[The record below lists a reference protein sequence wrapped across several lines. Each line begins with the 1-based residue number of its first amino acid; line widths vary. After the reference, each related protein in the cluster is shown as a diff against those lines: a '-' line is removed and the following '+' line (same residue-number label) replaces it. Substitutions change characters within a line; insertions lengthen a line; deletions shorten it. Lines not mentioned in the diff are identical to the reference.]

1 MLKAFVG
8 IMVSRYKLLA
18 FVLNLFFFPSLF
30 LFLSGTTLD
39 WQRNKFIVL
48 LLSVKKCKA
57 KHNFSIFIR
66 DLLVYNKKYSVQ
78 NVYVYIKS

>member
-8 IMVSRYKLLA
+8 IMVGRYKLLA
-18 FVLNLFFFPSLF
+18 FVLNLFFSLS

-48 LLSVKKCKA
+48 PLSVKRCKA
-57 KHNFSIFIR
+57 QHHFSIFIR
-66 DLLVYNKKYSVQ
+66 DLLVYNKKHSVQ